1 MSKKANLTP
10 NERSLINAIL
20 NLIDASNSL
29 TGSTNET
36 FRTFVELT
44 KHGFKGEDL
53 IAKIEKIADH
63 NEEATTSLEQC
74 LAALRELVPTQ
85 ENAAQGEP
93 LENE

>member
-53 IAKIEKIADH
+53 IAKI
-63 NEEATTSLEQC
+63 
-74 LAALRELVPTQ
+74 
-85 ENAAQGEP
+85 
-93 LENE
+93 